1 MGAEVTAFSHSE
13 SKKADALKMG
23 ATDFVA
29 TKDEKFG
36 EKYLRTLDFL
46 IITANVMAGPDFEKY
61 IKYVL
66 CCSSETILIFYRQYG
81 QGFGHGCSGWT
92 P

>member
-29 TKDEKFG
+29 TKDAKFAEKHHRQ
-36 EKYLRTLDFL
+36 YDAI
-46 IITANVMAGPDFEKY
+46 IITANVLEGPHFEAY

-66 CCSSETILIFYRQYG
+66 CCPSETMLIFYR
-81 QGFGHGCSGWT
+81 
-92 P
+92 